1 MAIIAGFFS
10 LDDMKQILSS
20 ALALF
25 FSVGFLLNS
34 AAQQAGKSG
43 AINTLIVDAGHG
55 GPDVGAEGTK
65 TNEATITLQVGR
77 KLAAAM
83 RNQLKGINIL
93 ETRTTAALPGGLS
106 NSVAANRYR
115 ADFANRNNGDL
126 FISLHC
132 NSAGRRPGG
141 WYIKRVIGKQAHTKT
156 VTVGKGK
163 KKKHVK
169 KTYYTNIYEDVWVEN
184 KAQGTETYIW
194 AVGKNEQKVNSMK
207 NMEDSDSSYY
217 NEETGNGAEPPMPDS
232 NDPAERV
239 RMLIYTQNYFRKSYS
254 LAAFVEKN
262 FIADGRISRG
272 VQQRNHKGIW
282 VLQAT
287 GMPSVLVEM
296 GFISNKEDEA
306 YLMSADGQDEIVNSI
321 LAAVKTYIDKYNTI
335 GPGSLAANQDVQ

>member
-1 MAIIAGFFS
+1 MSGP
-10 LDDMKQILSS
+10 
-20 ALALF
+20 
-25 FSVGFLLNS
+25 SVG
-34 AAQQAGKSG
+34 
-43 AINTLIVDAGHG
+43 
-55 GPDVGAEGTK
+55 
-65 TNEATITLQVGR
+65 AT
-77 KLAAAM
+77 M
-83 RNQLKGINIL
+83 R
-93 ETRTTAALPGGLS
+93 TDFFDPSCCTTCRVSPS
-106 NSVAANRYR
+106 PTCSVAGAR
-115 ADFANRNNGDL
+115 
-126 FISLHC
+126 
-132 NSAGRRPGG
+132 
-141 WYIKRVIGKQAHTKT
+141 
-156 VTVGKGK
+156 
-163 KKKHVK
+163 
-169 KTYYTNIYEDVWVEN
+169 
-184 KAQGTETYIW
+184 
-194 AVGKNEQKVNSMK
+194 
-207 NMEDSDSSYY
+207 
-217 NEETGNGAEPPMPDS
+217 AEPPMPDS